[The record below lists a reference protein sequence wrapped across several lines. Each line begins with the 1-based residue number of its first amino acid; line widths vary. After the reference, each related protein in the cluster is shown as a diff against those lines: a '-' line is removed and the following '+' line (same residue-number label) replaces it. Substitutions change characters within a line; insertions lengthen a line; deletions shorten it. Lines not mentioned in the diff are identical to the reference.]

1 LRPFHC
7 TEVGLTPAII
17 PNADNSGAQFLEKLG
32 SSNMVFDIKGK
43 IALVTGGA
51 AGIGLAY
58 TKELLRNGAKAVTI
72 ADVDAAKGEDSAK
85 KLNTEF
91 GGNKVIFI
99 RTDVTKA
106 DQLEAA
112 FKTTI
117 NTWKGLD
124 IVINNAGIMNDA
136 NWELQ
141 IAINCNHVVRGSLL
155 AIQYMGKNN
164 GGKGGVVVNIAS
176 ILGLQELAG
185 CPIYVGT
192 KHFVVGLDRSF
203 GTPFFY
209 NLTGIQFLTMCP
221 GVTDTPLISEAGRF
235 ALQGMGKIAQELVD
249 GLGAM
254 PAQPPEN
261 VAKGMITLIT
271 EGENGSVWVAEGG
284 EPIYEVTIPQRQT
297 LRKK

>member
-1 LRPFHC
+1 
-7 TEVGLTPAII
+7 
-17 PNADNSGAQFLEKLG
+17 
-32 SSNMVFDIKGK
+32 MVFDIKGK
-43 IALVTGGA
+43 IALVTGA
-51 AGIGLAY
+51 SSGIGFHY
-58 TKELLRNGAKAVTI
+58 VKELLSNGAKAVTI
-72 ADVDAAKGEDSAK
+72 ADIDVTKGEESAK
-85 KLNTEF
+85 KLNNEF
-91 GGNKVIFI
+91 GGNKVIFV

-106 DQLEAA
+106 DELEAA
-112 FKTTI
+112 FKTTL

-141 IAINCNHVVRGSLL
+141 IAINCNHVVNGSLL
-155 AIQYMGKNN
+155 AIKYIGKNN

-221 GVTDTPLISEAGRF
+221 GVTHTPLISEAGHF
-235 ALQGMGKIAQELVD
+235 ALPGLGNLAKELVD
-249 GLGAM
+249 GLASM
-254 PAQPPEN
+254 PGQKPES

-271 EGENGSVWVAEGG
+271 QGENGSVWVAEGG